1 MSDVAKTPREE
12 LECKK
17 KYLYEYSMF
26 FECNA
31 GWKGQILE
39 DDVCDLLNKFSS
51 EIEELNISISLFEDD
66 IATKDKKI
74 DEQQTIINKLREENK
89 KLKEINKDKEQDV
102 LHLYKKNEKLK
113 EIIKK
118 GVNNE

>member
-17 KYLYEYSMF
+17 KYLYEHSMF
-26 FECNA
+26 WECND
-31 GWKGQILE
+31 GFKSQILG
-39 DDVCDLLNKFSS
+39 DDVVDLLN
-51 EIEELNISISLFEDD
+51 
-66 IATKDKKI
+66 
-74 DEQQTIINKLREENK
+74 EQQTIINKLREENK

>member
-17 KYLYEYSMF
+17 KYLYEHSMF
-26 FECNA
+26 WECND
-31 GWKGQILE
+31 GFKSQILE
-39 DDVCDLLNKFSS
+39 DDVVDLLN
-51 EIEELNISISLFEDD
+51 
-66 IATKDKKI
+66 
-74 DEQQTIINKLREENK
+74 EQQNIINKLREENK

>member
-1 MSDVAKTPREE
+1 MMSDVAKTPREE

-26 FECNA
+26 FECND
-31 GWKGQILE
+31 GFKSQILE
-39 DDVCDLLNKFSS
+39 DDIVDLLN
-51 EIEELNISISLFEDD
+51 
-66 IATKDKKI
+66 
-74 DEQQTIINKLREENK
+74 EQQTLINKLREENK